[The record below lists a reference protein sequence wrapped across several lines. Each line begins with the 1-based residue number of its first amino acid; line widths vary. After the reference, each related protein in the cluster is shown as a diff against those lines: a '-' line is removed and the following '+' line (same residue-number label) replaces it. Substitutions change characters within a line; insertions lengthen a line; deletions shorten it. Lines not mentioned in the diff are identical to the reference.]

1 VSSSHNLHWRLSRF
15 YFFYYF
21 FVGSF
26 VPYWGIYLQSEN
38 FSPSS
43 IGILLS
49 LFQISRIVA
58 PNFWGWLADH
68 TGHRVKW
75 IKLTSF
81 LGLIGFI
88 GIFWAKGFFWI
99 FLVMSALSLFTSSTL
114 PLAESLTLAHLAT
127 TDGHYSRIRLWGSIG
142 FIVASLFLGYL
153 IDLQGI
159 NILLWVLLIT
169 QAIIFFLSNT
179 IPEAKEIHHK
189 KNDLSIWKIIKTPS
203 VVALLIGC
211 TLMVSAHGVLYNFY
225 SIYLKEHGYSSA
237 AIGWL
242 WAVGVIC
249 EIFIFM
255 LMPKILRRYSLKTIL
270 LISLFLGVIRFILIG
285 ASPDQFYLLLIAQ
298 MFHAATFGSFHAAS
312 IEVIAYFF
320 KGRNQSRGQAIYN
333 SVAYGIGGTIG
344 GLGGGYLIQY
354 LGGQLGFM
362 IAAISPLIGFIV
374 IWYGLKLEIKY
385 LAKTSPQSMRKLN
398 DYE

>member
-225 SIYLKEHGYSSA
+225 SIYLKEHGYSTA
-237 AIGWL
+237 TIGWL

-374 IWYGLKLEIKY
+374 IWYGLKLEIKGN
-385 LAKTSPQSMRKLN
+385 KIFG
-398 DYE
+398 

>member
-1 VSSSHNLHWRLSRF
+1 MSSSHNLHWRLSRF

-68 TGHRVKW
+68 TGYRVKW

-88 GIFWAKGFFWI
+88 GVFWAKGFFWI

-153 IDLQGI
+153 IDFQGI
-159 NILLWVLLIT
+159 NILLWILLIA

-179 IPEAKEIHHK
+179 IPETQDIQHK
-189 KNDLSIWKIIKTPS
+189 TNDLSIWKIIKTPS
-203 VVALLIGC
+203 VIALLVGC

-225 SIYLKEHGYSSA
+225 SIYLKDHGYSSGT
-237 AIGWL
+237 IGWL

-249 EIFIFM
+249 EILIFM
-255 LMPKILRRYSLKTIL
+255 AMPKILQRFSLKAIL
-270 LISLFLGVIRFILIG
+270 LMSLFLGVIRFILIG
-285 ASPDQFYLLLIAQ
+285 VSPDHLYLLFIAQ

-312 IEVIAYFF
+312 IEVIAYYF
-320 KGRNQSRGQAIYN
+320 KGRNQTRGQAIYN

-362 IAAISPLIGFIV
+362 IAAISPLIGFVV
-374 IWYGLKLEIKY
+374 IWFGLKLEIKGN
-385 LAKTSPQSMRKLN
+385 KIFG
-398 DYE
+398 

>member
-1 VSSSHNLHWRLSRF
+1 MSSSHNLHWRLSRF

-237 AIGWL
+237 TIGLL

-374 IWYGLKLEIKY
+374 IWYGLKLEIKGN
-385 LAKTSPQSMRKLN
+385 KIFG
-398 DYE
+398 

>member
-1 VSSSHNLHWRLSRF
+1 MSSSHNLHWRLSRF

-68 TGHRVKW
+68 SGHRVKW

-189 KNDLSIWKIIKTPS
+189 KNDLPIWKIIKTPS

-237 AIGWL
+237 TIGWL

-285 ASPDQFYLLLIAQ
+285 ASPDHFYLLLIAQ

-374 IWYGLKLEIKY
+374 IWYGLKLEIKGN
-385 LAKTSPQSMRKLN
+385 KIFG
-398 DYE
+398 

>member
-1 VSSSHNLHWRLSRF
+1 VSATHNLHWRLSRF

-26 VPYWGIYLQSEN
+26 VPYWGIYLQSQN
-38 FSPSS
+38 FSPAS

-75 IKLTSF
+75 IKLTSL
-81 LGLIGFI
+81 LGLIGFV
-88 GIFWAKGFFWI
+88 GVFWAKGFFWI
-99 FLVMSALSLFTSSTL
+99 FLIMSALSLFTSSTL

-142 FIVASLFLGYL
+142 FIVASLLLGYL

-159 NILLWVLLIT
+159 NILLWALLVA
-169 QAIIFFLSNT
+169 QAIIFYLSNT
-179 IPEAKEIHHK
+179 IPETQKIHHEK
-189 KNDLSIWKIIKTPS
+189 KDLSIWKIIKTPS

-225 SIYLKEHGYSSA
+225 LIYLKEHGYSGGT
-237 AIGWL
+237 IGLL

-249 EIFIFM
+249 EILIFM
-255 LMPKILRRYSLKTIL
+255 MMPKILRRYSLKAIL
-270 LISLFLGVIRFILIG
+270 LMSLFLGVIRFILIG
-285 ASPDQFYLLLIAQ
+285 ASPDHLYLLLIAQ
-298 MFHAATFGSFHAAS
+298 TFHAATFGSFHAAS
-312 IEVIAYFF
+312 IEVIAYYF
-320 KGRNQSRGQAIYN
+320 KGRNQARGQAIYN
-333 SVAYGIGGTIG
+333 SVAYGIGGTVG

-354 LGGQLGFM
+354 LGGQIGFTV
-362 IAAISPLIGFIV
+362 AAISPLIGFFV
-374 IWYGLKLEIKY
+374 IWFELKLEIKGN
-385 LAKTSPQSMRKLN
+385 KIFG
-398 DYE
+398 

>member
-1 VSSSHNLHWRLSRF
+1 MSSSYNLHWRLSRF

-49 LFQISRIVA
+49 LFQISRIIA

-88 GIFWAKGFFWI
+88 GVFWAKGFFWI

-159 NILLWVLLIT
+159 NILLWVLLIAQT
-169 QAIIFFLSNT
+169 TIFFLSNT
-179 IPEAKEIHHK
+179 IPETKEIHHK

-203 VVALLIGC
+203 VIALLIGC

-237 AIGWL
+237 TIGWL

-255 LMPKILRRYSLKTIL
+255 LMPKILRRYSLKAIL
-270 LISLFLGVIRFILIG
+270 LMSLFLGVIRFILIG
-285 ASPDQFYLLLIAQ
+285 ASPDHFYLLFIAQ
-298 MFHAATFGSFHAAS
+298 IFHAATFGSFHAAS
-312 IEVIAYFF
+312 IEIIAYFF

-354 LGGQLGFM
+354 LGGQIGFM

-374 IWYGLKLEIKY
+374 IWFGLKLEIKGN
-385 LAKTSPQSMRKLN
+385 KIFG
-398 DYE
+398 

>member
-1 VSSSHNLHWRLSRF
+1 MSSSHNLHWRLSRF

-88 GIFWAKGFFWI
+88 GVFWAKGFFWI

-159 NILLWVLLIT
+159 NILLWVLLIA

-179 IPEAKEIHHK
+179 IPETQDIEHK
-189 KNDLSIWKIIKTPS
+189 TNDLSIWKIIKTPS
-203 VVALLIGC
+203 VIALLIGC

-225 SIYLKEHGYSSA
+225 SIYLKDHGYSSGT
-237 AIGWL
+237 IGWL

-249 EIFIFM
+249 EILIFM
-255 LMPKILRRYSLKTIL
+255 AMPKILRRYSLKAIL
-270 LISLFLGVIRFILIG
+270 LVSLFLGVIRFILIG
-285 ASPDQFYLLLIAQ
+285 ASPDHLYLLFIAQ
-298 MFHAATFGSFHAAS
+298 IFHAATFGSFHAAS
-312 IEVIAYFF
+312 IEVIAYYFQ
-320 KGRNQSRGQAIYN
+320 GRNQTRGQAIYN

-362 IAAISPLIGFIV
+362 IAAISPLIGFV
-374 IWYGLKLEIKY
+374 IIWFGLKLEIKGN
-385 LAKTSPQSMRKLN
+385 KIFG
-398 DYE
+398 

>member
-1 VSSSHNLHWRLSRF
+1 MSSSHNLHWRLSRF

-237 AIGWL
+237 TIGWL

-374 IWYGLKLEIKY
+374 IWFGLKLEIKGN
-385 LAKTSPQSMRKLN
+385 KIFG
-398 DYE
+398 

>member
-1 VSSSHNLHWRLSRF
+1 MSSSHNLHWRLSRF

-270 LISLFLGVIRFILIG
+270 LMSLFLGVIRFILIG
-285 ASPDQFYLLLIAQ
+285 ASPDHFYLLLIAQ

-374 IWYGLKLEIKY
+374 IWYGLKLEIKGN
-385 LAKTSPQSMRKLN
+385 KIFG
-398 DYE
+398 

>member
-1 VSSSHNLHWRLSRF
+1 MSSSHNLHWRLSRF

-68 TGHRVKW
+68 TGYRVKW

-88 GIFWAKGFFWI
+88 GVFWAKGFFWI

-153 IDLQGI
+153 IDFQGI
-159 NILLWVLLIT
+159 NILLWILLIA

-179 IPEAKEIHHK
+179 IPETQDIQHK
-189 KNDLSIWKIIKTPS
+189 TNDLSIWKIIKTPS
-203 VVALLIGC
+203 VIALLIGC

-225 SIYLKEHGYSSA
+225 SIYLKDHGYSSGT
-237 AIGWL
+237 IGWL

-249 EIFIFM
+249 EILIFM
-255 LMPKILRRYSLKTIL
+255 AMPKILQRYSLKAIL
-270 LISLFLGVIRFILIG
+270 LMSLFLGVIRFILIG
-285 ASPDQFYLLLIAQ
+285 ASPDHLYLLFIAQ

-312 IEVIAYFF
+312 IEVIAYYF
-320 KGRNQSRGQAIYN
+320 KGRNQTRGQAIYN

-362 IAAISPLIGFIV
+362 IAAISPLIGFVV
-374 IWYGLKLEIKY
+374 IWFGLKLEIKGN
-385 LAKTSPQSMRKLN
+385 KIFG
-398 DYE
+398 

>member
-88 GIFWAKGFFWI
+88 GVFWAKGFFWI

-153 IDLQGI
+153 LDFQGI
-159 NILLWVLLIT
+159 NILLWVLLIA

-179 IPEAKEIHHK
+179 IPETQDIQHK
-189 KNDLSIWKIIKTPS
+189 TNDLSIWKIIKTPS
-203 VVALLIGC
+203 VIALLIGC

-225 SIYLKEHGYSSA
+225 SIYLKDHGYSSGT
-237 AIGWL
+237 IGWL

-249 EIFIFM
+249 EILIFM
-255 LMPKILRRYSLKTIL
+255 AMPKILQRYSLKAIL
-270 LISLFLGVIRFILIG
+270 LMSLFLGVIRFILIG
-285 ASPDQFYLLLIAQ
+285 ASPDHLYLLFIAQ

-312 IEVIAYFF
+312 IEVIAYYF
-320 KGRNQSRGQAIYN
+320 KGRNQTRGQAIYN

-362 IAAISPLIGFIV
+362 IAAISPLIGFVV
-374 IWYGLKLEIKY
+374 IWFGLKLEIKGN
-385 LAKTSPQSMRKLN
+385 KIFG
-398 DYE
+398 

>member
-1 VSSSHNLHWRLSRF
+1 MSSSHNLHWRLSRF

-179 IPEAKEIHHK
+179 IPEANEIHHK

-237 AIGWL
+237 TIGWL

-374 IWYGLKLEIKY
+374 IWYGLKLEIKGN
-385 LAKTSPQSMRKLN
+385 KIFG
-398 DYE
+398 

>member
-1 VSSSHNLHWRLSRF
+1 MSSSHNLHWRLSRF

-99 FLVMSALSLFTSSTL
+99 FLVMTALSLFTSSTL

-374 IWYGLKLEIKY
+374 IWYGLKLEIKGN
-385 LAKTSPQSMRKLN
+385 KIFG
-398 DYE
+398 

>member
-1 VSSSHNLHWRLSRF
+1 MSSSHNLHWRLSRF

-49 LFQISRIVA
+49 LLQISRIVA

-237 AIGWL
+237 TIGWL

-374 IWYGLKLEIKY
+374 IWYGLKLEIKGN
-385 LAKTSPQSMRKLN
+385 KIFG
-398 DYE
+398 

>member
-1 VSSSHNLHWRLSRF
+1 MSSSHNLHWRLSRF

-127 TDGHYSRIRLWGSIG
+127 SDGHYSRIRLWGSIG

-237 AIGWL
+237 TIGWL

-270 LISLFLGVIRFILIG
+270 LMSLFLGVIRFILIG
-285 ASPDQFYLLLIAQ
+285 ASPDHFYLLLIAQ

-354 LGGQLGFM
+354 LGGQLGFI

-374 IWYGLKLEIKY
+374 IWFGLKLEIKGN
-385 LAKTSPQSMRKLN
+385 KIFG
-398 DYE
+398 

>member
-1 VSSSHNLHWRLSRF
+1 MSATHNLHWRLSRF

-26 VPYWGIYLQSEN
+26 VPYWGIYLQSQN
-38 FSPSS
+38 FSPAS

-81 LGLIGFI
+81 LGLIGFV
-88 GIFWAKGFFWI
+88 GVFWAKGFFWI
-99 FLVMSALSLFTSSTL
+99 FLIMSALSLFTSSTL

-142 FIVASLFLGYL
+142 FITASLLLGYL

-159 NILLWVLLIT
+159 NILLWALLVA

-179 IPEAKEIHHK
+179 IPEAQETHHE

-225 SIYLKEHGYSSA
+225 SIYLKEHGYSGGT
-237 AIGWL
+237 IGWL
-242 WAVGVIC
+242 WAIGVIC

-255 LMPKILRRYSLKTIL
+255 LMPKILHRYSLKAIL
-270 LISLFLGVIRFILIG
+270 LMSLFLGVIRFIFIG
-285 ASPDQFYLLLIAQ
+285 ASPDHLFLLLIAQ

-312 IEVIAYFF
+312 IEVIAYYF
-320 KGRNQSRGQAIYN
+320 KGRNQARGQAIYN
-333 SVAYGIGGTIG
+333 SVAYGIGGTVG

-354 LGGQLGFM
+354 LGGQIGFM
-362 IAAISPLIGFIV
+362 ITAISPLIGFLV
-374 IWYGLKLEIKY
+374 IWFGLKLEIKGN
-385 LAKTSPQSMRKLN
+385 KIFG
-398 DYE
+398 

>member
-1 VSSSHNLHWRLSRF
+1 MSSSHNLHWRLSRF

-68 TGHRVKW
+68 SGHRVKW

-88 GIFWAKGFFWI
+88 GVFWAKGFFWI

-189 KNDLSIWKIIKTPS
+189 KNDLPIWKIIKTPS

-237 AIGWL
+237 TIGWL

-270 LISLFLGVIRFILIG
+270 LLSLFLGVIRFILIG
-285 ASPDQFYLLLIAQ
+285 SSPNHFYLLLIAQ

-362 IAAISPLIGFIV
+362 IAAISPLIGFVV
-374 IWYGLKLEIKY
+374 IWYGLKLEIKGN
-385 LAKTSPQSMRKLN
+385 KIFG
-398 DYE
+398 

>member
-1 VSSSHNLHWRLSRF
+1 MSSSHNLHWRLSRF

-99 FLVMSALSLFTSSTL
+99 FLVMLALSLFTSSTL

-127 TDGHYSRIRLWGSIG
+127 SDGHYSRIRLWGSIG

-179 IPEAKEIHHK
+179 IPETKEIHHK

-237 AIGWL
+237 TIGWL

-374 IWYGLKLEIKY
+374 IWYGLKLEIKGN
-385 LAKTSPQSMRKLN
+385 KIFG
-398 DYE
+398 

>member
-1 VSSSHNLHWRLSRF
+1 MSSSHNLHWRLSRF

-127 TDGHYSRIRLWGSIG
+127 SDGHYSRIRLWGSIG

-159 NILLWVLLIT
+159 NILLWVLLIA

-179 IPEAKEIHHK
+179 IPETKEIHHK

-237 AIGWL
+237 TIGWL

-285 ASPDQFYLLLIAQ
+285 ASPDHFYLLLIAQ

-354 LGGQLGFM
+354 LGGQLGFI

-374 IWYGLKLEIKY
+374 IWFGLKLEIKGN
-385 LAKTSPQSMRKLN
+385 KIFG
-398 DYE
+398 

>member
-1 VSSSHNLHWRLSRF
+1 MSSSHNLHWRLSRF

-88 GIFWAKGFFWI
+88 GVFWAKGFFWI

-127 TDGHYSRIRLWGSIG
+127 SDGHYSRIRLWGSIG
-142 FIVASLFLGYL
+142 FIVASLLLGYL

-159 NILLWVLLIT
+159 NILLWVLLIA

-179 IPEAKEIHHK
+179 IPETKEIHHK

-237 AIGWL
+237 TIGWL

-270 LISLFLGVIRFILIG
+270 LMSLFLGVIRFILIG
-285 ASPDQFYLLLIAQ
+285 ASPDHFYLLLIAQ

-354 LGGQLGFM
+354 LGGQLGFI

-374 IWYGLKLEIKY
+374 IWFGLKLEIKGN
-385 LAKTSPQSMRKLN
+385 KIFG
-398 DYE
+398 

>member
-1 VSSSHNLHWRLSRF
+1 MSSSHNLHWRLSRF

-88 GIFWAKGFFWI
+88 GVFWAKGFFWI

-114 PLAESLTLAHLAT
+114 PLAESLTLAHIAT

-237 AIGWL
+237 TIGWL

-354 LGGQLGFM
+354 LGGQIGFM

-374 IWYGLKLEIKY
+374 IWFGLKLEIKGN
-385 LAKTSPQSMRKLN
+385 KIFG
-398 DYE
+398 

>member
-1 VSSSHNLHWRLSRF
+1 MSSSHNLHWRLSRF

-88 GIFWAKGFFWI
+88 GVFWAKGFFWI
-99 FLVMSALSLFTSSTL
+99 FLVMLALSLFTSSTL

-159 NILLWVLLIT
+159 NILLWVLLIA

-179 IPEAKEIHHK
+179 IPENQDIQQKT
-189 KNDLSIWKIIKTPS
+189 NDLSIWKIIKTPS
-203 VVALLIGC
+203 VIALLLGC

-225 SIYLKEHGYSSA
+225 SIYLKDHGYSSGT
-237 AIGWL
+237 IGWL

-249 EIFIFM
+249 EILIFM
-255 LMPKILRRYSLKTIL
+255 AMPKILRRYSLKAIL
-270 LISLFLGVIRFILIG
+270 LMSLFLGVIRFILIG
-285 ASPDQFYLLLIAQ
+285 ASPDHLYLLFIAQ

-312 IEVIAYFF
+312 IEVIAYYF
-320 KGRNQSRGQAIYN
+320 KGRNQTRGQAIYN

-362 IAAISPLIGFIV
+362 IAAISPLIGFVV
-374 IWYGLKLEIKY
+374 IWFGLKLEIKG
-385 LAKTSPQSMRKLN
+385 N
-398 DYE
+398 EIFG

>member
-1 VSSSHNLHWRLSRF
+1 MSSRHNLHWRLSRF

-49 LFQISRIVA
+49 LFQISRIIA

-81 LGLIGFI
+81 LGLIGFV
-88 GIFWAKGFFWI
+88 GVFWAKGFFWI

-142 FIVASLFLGYL
+142 FIVASLLLGYL

-159 NILLWVLLIT
+159 NILLWVLLIA

-179 IPEAKEIHHK
+179 IPETKEIHHK

-237 AIGWL
+237 TIGWL

-270 LISLFLGVIRFILIG
+270 LMSLFLGVIRFILIG
-285 ASPDQFYLLLIAQ
+285 ASPDHFYLLFIAQ

-354 LGGQLGFM
+354 LGGQIGFM

-374 IWYGLKLEIKY
+374 IWFGLKLQIKGN
-385 LAKTSPQSMRKLN
+385 KIFG
-398 DYE
+398 

>member
-68 TGHRVKW
+68 TGYRVKW

-88 GIFWAKGFFWI
+88 GVFWAKGFFWI

-153 IDLQGI
+153 IDFQGI
-159 NILLWVLLIT
+159 NILLWVLLIA

-179 IPEAKEIHHK
+179 IPETQDIQHK
-189 KNDLSIWKIIKTPS
+189 TNDLSIWKIIKTPS
-203 VVALLIGC
+203 VIALLVGC

-225 SIYLKEHGYSSA
+225 SIYLKDHGYSSGT
-237 AIGWL
+237 IGWL

-249 EIFIFM
+249 EILIFM
-255 LMPKILRRYSLKTIL
+255 AMPKILQRFSLKAIL
-270 LISLFLGVIRFILIG
+270 LMSLFLGVIRFILIG
-285 ASPDQFYLLLIAQ
+285 VSPDHLYLLFIAQ

-312 IEVIAYFF
+312 IEVIAYYF
-320 KGRNQSRGQAIYN
+320 KGRNQTRGQAIYN

-362 IAAISPLIGFIV
+362 IAAISPLIGFVV
-374 IWYGLKLEIKY
+374 IWFGLKLEIKGN
-385 LAKTSPQSMRKLN
+385 KIFG
-398 DYE
+398 

>member
-88 GIFWAKGFFWI
+88 GVFWAKGFFWI

-153 IDLQGI
+153 IDFQGI
-159 NILLWVLLIT
+159 NILLWVLLIA

-179 IPEAKEIHHK
+179 IPETQDIQHK
-189 KNDLSIWKIIKTPS
+189 TNDLSIWKIIKTPS
-203 VVALLIGC
+203 VIALLIGC

-225 SIYLKEHGYSSA
+225 SIYLKDHGYSSGT
-237 AIGWL
+237 IGWL

-249 EIFIFM
+249 EILIFM
-255 LMPKILRRYSLKTIL
+255 AMPKILRRYSLKAIL
-270 LISLFLGVIRFILIG
+270 LVSLFLGVIRFILIG
-285 ASPDQFYLLLIAQ
+285 ASPDHLYLLFIAQ
-298 MFHAATFGSFHAAS
+298 IFHAATFGSFHAAS
-312 IEVIAYFF
+312 IEVIAYYF
-320 KGRNQSRGQAIYN
+320 KGRNQTRGQAIYN

-362 IAAISPLIGFIV
+362 IAAISPLIGFVV
-374 IWYGLKLEIKY
+374 IWFGLKLEIKGN
-385 LAKTSPQSMRKLN
+385 KIFG
-398 DYE
+398 

>member
-1 VSSSHNLHWRLSRF
+1 MSSSHNLHWRLSRF

-88 GIFWAKGFFWI
+88 GVFWAKGFFWI

-153 IDLQGI
+153 IDFQGI
-159 NILLWVLLIT
+159 NILLWVLLIA

-179 IPEAKEIHHK
+179 IPETQDIQDKT
-189 KNDLSIWKIIKTPS
+189 NDLSIWKIIKTPS
-203 VVALLIGC
+203 VISLLIGC

-225 SIYLKEHGYSSA
+225 SIYLKDHGYSSGT
-237 AIGWL
+237 IGWL

-249 EIFIFM
+249 EILIFM
-255 LMPKILRRYSLKTIL
+255 AMPKILQRYSLKAIL
-270 LISLFLGVIRFILIG
+270 LMSLFLGVIRFILIG
-285 ASPDQFYLLLIAQ
+285 ASPDHLYLLFIAQ

-312 IEVIAYFF
+312 IEVIAYYF
-320 KGRNQSRGQAIYN
+320 KGRNQTRGQAIYN

-362 IAAISPLIGFIV
+362 IAAISPLIGFVV
-374 IWYGLKLEIKY
+374 IWFGLKLEIKGN
-385 LAKTSPQSMRKLN
+385 KIFG
-398 DYE
+398 

>member
-1 VSSSHNLHWRLSRF
+1 MSSSHNLHWRLSRF

-68 TGHRVKW
+68 SGHRVKW

-88 GIFWAKGFFWI
+88 GVFWAKGFFWI
-99 FLVMSALSLFTSSTL
+99 FLIMSALSLFTSSTL

-237 AIGWL
+237 TIGWL

-362 IAAISPLIGFIV
+362 IAAISPLIGFVV
-374 IWYGLKLEIKY
+374 IWYGLKLEIKGN
-385 LAKTSPQSMRKLN
+385 KIFG
-398 DYE
+398 

>member
-1 VSSSHNLHWRLSRF
+1 MSSSHNLHWRLSRF

-99 FLVMSALSLFTSSTL
+99 FLVMLALSLFTSSTL

-159 NILLWVLLIT
+159 NILLWVLLIA

-179 IPEAKEIHHK
+179 IPETQDIQHK
-189 KNDLSIWKIIKTPS
+189 TNDLSIWKIIKTPS
-203 VVALLIGC
+203 VIALLLGC

-225 SIYLKEHGYSSA
+225 SIYLKDHGYSSGT
-237 AIGWL
+237 IGWL

-249 EIFIFM
+249 EILIFM
-255 LMPKILRRYSLKTIL
+255 AMPKILRRYSLKAIL
-270 LISLFLGVIRFILIG
+270 LVSLFLGVIRFILIG
-285 ASPDQFYLLLIAQ
+285 ASPDHLYLLFIAQ
-298 MFHAATFGSFHAAS
+298 IFHAATFGSFHAAS
-312 IEVIAYFF
+312 IEVIAYYF
-320 KGRNQSRGQAIYN
+320 KGRNQTRGQAIYN

-362 IAAISPLIGFIV
+362 IAAISPLIGFVV
-374 IWYGLKLEIKY
+374 IWFGLKLEIKG
-385 LAKTSPQSMRKLN
+385 N
-398 DYE
+398 EIFG

>member
-1 VSSSHNLHWRLSRF
+1 MSSSHNLHWRLSRF

-99 FLVMSALSLFTSSTL
+99 FLVMLALSLFTSSTL

-237 AIGWL
+237 TIGWL

-374 IWYGLKLEIKY
+374 IWYGLKLEIKGN
-385 LAKTSPQSMRKLN
+385 KLFG
-398 DYE
+398 

>member
-1 VSSSHNLHWRLSRF
+1 MSSSHNLHWRLSRF

-88 GIFWAKGFFWI
+88 GVFWAKGFFWI

-159 NILLWVLLIT
+159 NILLWGLLIT

-179 IPEAKEIHHK
+179 IPEAEEIHYK

-237 AIGWL
+237 TIGWL

-285 ASPDQFYLLLIAQ
+285 ASPDHFYLLLIAQ

-374 IWYGLKLEIKY
+374 IWYGLKLKIKGN
-385 LAKTSPQSMRKLN
+385 KIFG
-398 DYE
+398 

>member
-1 VSSSHNLHWRLSRF
+1 MSSSHNLHWRLSRF

-237 AIGWL
+237 TIGWL

-374 IWYGLKLEIKY
+374 IWYGLKLEIKSN
-385 LAKTSPQSMRKLN
+385 KIFG
-398 DYE
+398 

>member
-1 VSSSHNLHWRLSRF
+1 MSSSYNLHWRLSRF

-49 LFQISRIVA
+49 LFQISRIIA

-88 GIFWAKGFFWI
+88 GVFWAKGFFWI

-159 NILLWVLLIT
+159 NILLWVLLIAQT
-169 QAIIFFLSNT
+169 IIFFLSNT
-179 IPEAKEIHHK
+179 IPETKEIHHK

-203 VVALLIGC
+203 VIALLIGC

-237 AIGWL
+237 TIGWL

-255 LMPKILRRYSLKTIL
+255 LMPKILRRYSLKAIL
-270 LISLFLGVIRFILIG
+270 LMSLFLGVIRFILIG
-285 ASPDQFYLLLIAQ
+285 ASPDHFYLLFIAQ
-298 MFHAATFGSFHAAS
+298 IFHAATFGSFHAAS
-312 IEVIAYFF
+312 IEIIAYFF
-320 KGRNQSRGQAIYN
+320 KERNQSRGQAIYN

-354 LGGQLGFM
+354 LGGQIGFM

-374 IWYGLKLEIKY
+374 IWFGLKLEIKGN
-385 LAKTSPQSMRKLN
+385 KIFG
-398 DYE
+398 

>member
-1 VSSSHNLHWRLSRF
+1 MSSSHNLHWRLSRF

-49 LFQISRIVA
+49 LFQISRIIA

-68 TGHRVKW
+68 SGHRVKW

-88 GIFWAKGFFWI
+88 GVFWAKGFFWI

-237 AIGWL
+237 TIGWL

-285 ASPDQFYLLLIAQ
+285 ASPDHFYLLLIAQ

-362 IAAISPLIGFIV
+362 IAAISPLIGFVV
-374 IWYGLKLEIKY
+374 IWYGLKLEIKGN
-385 LAKTSPQSMRKLN
+385 KIFG
-398 DYE
+398 

>member
-1 VSSSHNLHWRLSRF
+1 VSSRHNLHWRLSRF

-88 GIFWAKGFFWI
+88 GVFWAKGFFWI

-159 NILLWVLLIT
+159 NILLWVLLIA

-179 IPEAKEIHHK
+179 IPETQDIEHK
-189 KNDLSIWKIIKTPS
+189 TNDLSIWKIIKTPS
-203 VVALLIGC
+203 VIALLIGC

-225 SIYLKEHGYSSA
+225 SIYLKDHGYSSGT
-237 AIGWL
+237 IGWL

-249 EIFIFM
+249 EILIFM
-255 LMPKILRRYSLKTIL
+255 AMPKILRRYSLKAIL
-270 LISLFLGVIRFILIG
+270 LVSLFLGVIRFILIG
-285 ASPDQFYLLLIAQ
+285 ASPDHLYLLFIAQ
-298 MFHAATFGSFHAAS
+298 IFHAATFGSFHAAS
-312 IEVIAYFF
+312 IEVIAYYFQ
-320 KGRNQSRGQAIYN
+320 GRNQTRGQAIYN

-362 IAAISPLIGFIV
+362 IAAISPLIGFVV
-374 IWYGLKLEIKY
+374 IWFGLKLEIKGN
-385 LAKTSPQSMRKLN
+385 KIFG
-398 DYE
+398 

>member
-1 VSSSHNLHWRLSRF
+1 MSSSHNLHWRLSRF

-68 TGHRVKW
+68 SGHRVKW

-88 GIFWAKGFFWI
+88 GVFWAKGFFWI

-159 NILLWVLLIT
+159 NILLWGLLIT

-189 KNDLSIWKIIKTPS
+189 KNDLSIWKIIETPS

-225 SIYLKEHGYSSA
+225 SIYLKENGYSSA
-237 AIGWL
+237 SIGWL

-255 LMPKILRRYSLKTIL
+255 LMPKILRRYSLKAIL
-270 LISLFLGVIRFILIG
+270 LMSLFLGVIRFILIG
-285 ASPDQFYLLLIAQ
+285 ASPDHFYLLFIAQ
-298 MFHAATFGSFHAAS
+298 IFHAATFGSFHAAS
-312 IEVIAYFF
+312 IEIIAYFF

-354 LGGQLGFM
+354 LGGQIGFM
-362 IAAISPLIGFIV
+362 IAAISPLIGFVV
-374 IWYGLKLEIKY
+374 IWFGLKLEIKGN
-385 LAKTSPQSMRKLN
+385 KIFG
-398 DYE
+398 

>member
-1 VSSSHNLHWRLSRF
+1 MSSSYNLHWRLSRF

-88 GIFWAKGFFWI
+88 GVFWAKGFFWI

-142 FIVASLFLGYL
+142 FIVASLLLGYL

-159 NILLWVLLIT
+159 NILLWVLLIAQT
-169 QAIIFFLSNT
+169 IIFFLSNT
-179 IPEAKEIHHK
+179 IPETKETHHK

-237 AIGWL
+237 TIGWL

-270 LISLFLGVIRFILIG
+270 LMSLFLGVIRFILIG
-285 ASPDQFYLLLIAQ
+285 ASPDHFYLLFIAQ

-354 LGGQLGFM
+354 LGGQIGFM

-374 IWYGLKLEIKY
+374 IWFGLKLQIKGN
-385 LAKTSPQSMRKLN
+385 KIFG
-398 DYE
+398 

>member
-1 VSSSHNLHWRLSRF
+1 MSSSHNLHWRLSRF

-68 TGHRVKW
+68 SGHRVKW

-88 GIFWAKGFFWI
+88 GVFWAKGFFWI

-189 KNDLSIWKIIKTPS
+189 KNDLPIWKIIKTPS

-237 AIGWL
+237 TIGWL

-285 ASPDQFYLLLIAQ
+285 ASPDHLYLLLIAQ

-362 IAAISPLIGFIV
+362 IAAISPLIGFVV
-374 IWYGLKLEIKY
+374 IWYGLKLEIKGN
-385 LAKTSPQSMRKLN
+385 KIFG
-398 DYE
+398 

>member
-68 TGHRVKW
+68 TGYRVKW

-88 GIFWAKGFFWI
+88 GVFWAKGFFWI

-153 IDLQGI
+153 IDFQGI
-159 NILLWVLLIT
+159 NILLWILLIA

-179 IPEAKEIHHK
+179 IPETQDIQHK
-189 KNDLSIWKIIKTPS
+189 TNDLSIWKIIKTPS
-203 VVALLIGC
+203 VIALLVGC

-225 SIYLKEHGYSSA
+225 SIYLKDHGYSSGT
-237 AIGWL
+237 IGWL

-249 EIFIFM
+249 EILIFM
-255 LMPKILRRYSLKTIL
+255 AMPKILQRYSLKAIL
-270 LISLFLGVIRFILIG
+270 LMSLFLGVIRFILIG
-285 ASPDQFYLLLIAQ
+285 ASPDDLYLLFIAQ

-312 IEVIAYFF
+312 IEVIAYYF
-320 KGRNQSRGQAIYN
+320 KGRNQTRGQAIYN

-362 IAAISPLIGFIV
+362 IAAISPLIGFVV
-374 IWYGLKLEIKY
+374 IWFGLKLEIKGN
-385 LAKTSPQSMRKLN
+385 KIFG
-398 DYE
+398 